1 MIWNRFSIVRAAIII
16 FLLPALAVGCGWF
29 GKNQPEEKD
38 PNDYLQAKP
47 VADLRVPADLPSK
60 PGLDPFPVPEIPP
73 QTNPSFYPQRPPLPD
88 AMYANDNRNEVRIQ
102 RLGGRA
108 WLAIT
113 EPPTTAW
120 PKIKQFFAD
129 NGVAFASED
138 PEEGRLNTVW
148 LALDSEGYRDV
159 VRATMLGV
167 KQAEGLVNGKDRL
180 LIRVE
185 QGLQPTATEVHLR
198 HDNDQQGIQVTGDVT
213 SLSSITSDSNDA
225 ENKLLSEIGAYIAA
239 RVAESTVSRVAQEI
253 GSGAKTEL
261 IRNADGQP
269 HHGFCVHIAPRS
281 RRHVVQHN
289 RHCRSRRYRFVM
301 LIQTLLGGPV
311 VIGRHQQTSISAEA
325 LRLLSLV
332 QRFVCRITASARN
345 YRNAPSD
352 DVYGAL
358 DDLQVF
364 VSRQSSTLTGR
375 THRHDT
381 VRTAFYMPLD
391 QPI

>member
-108 WLAIT
+108 WLAIP

-129 NGVAFASED
+129 NGVAFAFED

-167 KQAEGLVNGKDRL
+167 KQAEGLVNGNDRL

-198 HDNDQQGIQVTGDVT
+198 HDNDQQGSQITGAVAG
-213 SLSSITSDSNDA
+213 LSAITSDSNDA

-269 HHGFCVHIAPRS
+269 V
-281 RRHVVQHN
+281 
-289 RHCRSRRYRFVM
+289 
-301 LIQTLLGGPV
+301 
-311 VIGRHQQTSISAEA
+311 
-325 LRLLSLV
+325 LRLFLDRGRAWATLGQSLRNAEV
-332 QRFVCRITASARN
+332 VEVAVLEQSSETASIQVLLPQSLFGGDRSVGVLCRLTFSCSGA
-345 YRNAPSD
+345 D
-352 DVYGAL
+352 DVNVTLRMTPSPQSEVFDVLVFDGEGPLA
-358 DDLQVF
+358 DNDLAQQILVLI
-364 VSRQSSTLTGR
+364 REY
-375 THRHDT
+375 
-381 VRTAFYMPLD
+381 AA
-391 QPI
+391 

>member
-108 WLAIT
+108 WLAIP

-129 NGVAFASED
+129 NGVAFAFED

-198 HDNDQQGIQVTGDVT
+198 HDNDQQGSQITGAVAG
-213 SLSSITSDSNDA
+213 LSAITSDSNDA

-269 HHGFCVHIAPRS
+269 V
-281 RRHVVQHN
+281 
-289 RHCRSRRYRFVM
+289 
-301 LIQTLLGGPV
+301 
-311 VIGRHQQTSISAEA
+311 
-325 LRLLSLV
+325 LRLFLDRGRAWATLAQSLRNAEV
-332 QRFVCRITASARN
+332 VEVAVLEQSSETASIQVLLPQSLFGGDRSVGVLCRLTFSCGGA
-345 YRNAPSD
+345 D
-352 DVYGAL
+352 DVNVTLRMTPSPQSEVFDVLVFDGEGPLA
-358 DDLQVF
+358 DNDLAQQILVLI
-364 VSRQSSTLTGR
+364 REY
-375 THRHDT
+375 
-381 VRTAFYMPLD
+381 AA
-391 QPI
+391 

>member
-108 WLAIT
+108 WLAIP

-129 NGVAFASED
+129 NGVAFAFED

-148 LALDSEGYRDV
+148 LALDSKGYRDV

-198 HDNDQQGIQVTGDVT
+198 HDNDQQGSQITGAVTG
-213 SLSSITSDSNDA
+213 LRAITSDSNDA

-269 HHGFCVHIAPRS
+269 V
-281 RRHVVQHN
+281 
-289 RHCRSRRYRFVM
+289 
-301 LIQTLLGGPV
+301 
-311 VIGRHQQTSISAEA
+311 
-325 LRLLSLV
+325 LRLFLDRGRAWATLGQSLRNAEV
-332 QRFVCRITASARN
+332 VEVAVLEQSSETASIQVLLPQSLFGGDRSVGVLCRLTFSCGGA
-345 YRNAPSD
+345 D
-352 DVYGAL
+352 DVNVTLRMTPSPQSEVFDVLVFDGEGPLA
-358 DDLQVF
+358 DNDLAQQILVLI
-364 VSRQSSTLTGR
+364 REY
-375 THRHDT
+375 
-381 VRTAFYMPLD
+381 AA
-391 QPI
+391 

>member
-108 WLAIT
+108 WLAIP

-129 NGVAFASED
+129 NGVAFAFED

-198 HDNDQQGIQVTGDVT
+198 HDNDQQGSQITGAVAG
-213 SLSSITSDSNDA
+213 LSAITSDSNDA

-269 HHGFCVHIAPRS
+269 V
-281 RRHVVQHN
+281 
-289 RHCRSRRYRFVM
+289 
-301 LIQTLLGGPV
+301 
-311 VIGRHQQTSISAEA
+311 
-325 LRLLSLV
+325 LRLFLDRGRAWATLGQSLRNAEV
-332 QRFVCRITASARN
+332 VEVAVLEQSSETASIQVLLPQSLFGGDRSVGVLCRLTFSCGGA
-345 YRNAPSD
+345 D
-352 DVYGAL
+352 DVNVTLRMTPSPQSEVFDVLVFDGEGPLA
-358 DDLQVF
+358 DNDLAQQILVLI
-364 VSRQSSTLTGR
+364 REY
-375 THRHDT
+375 
-381 VRTAFYMPLD
+381 AA
-391 QPI
+391 

>member
-108 WLAIT
+108 WLAIP

-129 NGVAFASED
+129 NGVAFAFED

-198 HDNDQQGIQVTGDVT
+198 HDNDRQGSQITGAVAG
-213 SLSSITSDSNDA
+213 LSAITSDSNDA

-269 HHGFCVHIAPRS
+269 V
-281 RRHVVQHN
+281 
-289 RHCRSRRYRFVM
+289 
-301 LIQTLLGGPV
+301 
-311 VIGRHQQTSISAEA
+311 
-325 LRLLSLV
+325 LRLFLDRGRAWATLGQSLRNAEV
-332 QRFVCRITASARN
+332 VEVAVLEQSSETASIQVLLPQSLFGGDRSVGVLCRLTFSCGGA
-345 YRNAPSD
+345 D
-352 DVYGAL
+352 DVNVTLRMTPSPQSEVFDVLVFDGEGPLA
-358 DDLQVF
+358 DNDLAQQILVLI
-364 VSRQSSTLTGR
+364 REY
-375 THRHDT
+375 
-381 VRTAFYMPLD
+381 AA
-391 QPI
+391 

>member
-108 WLAIT
+108 WLAIP

-129 NGVAFASED
+129 NGVAFAFED

-198 HDNDQQGIQVTGDVT
+198 HDNDQQGSQITGAVAG
-213 SLSSITSDSNDA
+213 LSAITSDSNDA

-269 HHGFCVHIAPRS
+269 V
-281 RRHVVQHN
+281 
-289 RHCRSRRYRFVM
+289 
-301 LIQTLLGGPV
+301 
-311 VIGRHQQTSISAEA
+311 
-325 LRLLSLV
+325 LRLFLDRGRAWATLGQSLRNAEV
-332 QRFVCRITASARN
+332 VEVAVLEQSSETASIQVLLPQSLFGGDRSVGVLC
-345 YRNAPSD
+345 RLTFSFSGSD
-352 DVYGAL
+352 DVNVTLRMTPSPQSEVFDVLVFDGEEPL
-358 DDLQVF
+358 GDNDLAQQILVLI
-364 VSRQSSTLTGR
+364 REY
-375 THRHDT
+375 
-381 VRTAFYMPLD
+381 AA
-391 QPI
+391 

>member
-108 WLAIT
+108 WLAIP

-129 NGVAFASED
+129 NGVAFAFED

-198 HDNDQQGIQVTGDVT
+198 HDNDRQGSQITGAVTG
-213 SLSSITSDSNDA
+213 LRAITSDSNDA

-269 HHGFCVHIAPRS
+269 V
-281 RRHVVQHN
+281 
-289 RHCRSRRYRFVM
+289 
-301 LIQTLLGGPV
+301 
-311 VIGRHQQTSISAEA
+311 
-325 LRLLSLV
+325 LRLFLDRGRAWATLGQSLRNAEV
-332 QRFVCRITASARN
+332 VEVAVLEQSSETASIQVLLPQSLFGGDRSVGVLCRLTFSCGGA
-345 YRNAPSD
+345 D
-352 DVYGAL
+352 DVNVTLRMTPSPQSEVFDVLVFDGEGPLA
-358 DDLQVF
+358 DNDLAQQILVLI
-364 VSRQSSTLTGR
+364 REY
-375 THRHDT
+375 
-381 VRTAFYMPLD
+381 AA
-391 QPI
+391 

>member
-108 WLAIT
+108 WLAIP

-129 NGVAFASED
+129 NGVAFAFED

-198 HDNDQQGIQVTGDVT
+198 HDNDQQGSQITGAVTG
-213 SLSSITSDSNDA
+213 LRAITSDSNDA
-225 ENKLLSEIGAYIAA
+225 ENRLLSAIGAYIAA

-269 HHGFCVHIAPRS
+269 V
-281 RRHVVQHN
+281 
-289 RHCRSRRYRFVM
+289 
-301 LIQTLLGGPV
+301 
-311 VIGRHQQTSISAEA
+311 
-325 LRLLSLV
+325 LRLFLDRGRAWATLGQSLRNAEV
-332 QRFVCRITASARN
+332 VEVAVLEQSSETASIQVLLPQSLFGGDRSVGVLC
-345 YRNAPSD
+345 RLTFSCSGDD
-352 DVYGAL
+352 DVNVTLRMTPSPQSEVFDVLVFDGEAPL
-358 DDLQVF
+358 ADNDLAQQILVLI
-364 VSRQSSTLTGR
+364 REY
-375 THRHDT
+375 
-381 VRTAFYMPLD
+381 AA
-391 QPI
+391 

>member
-38 PNDYLQAKP
+38 PNDYVQAKP

-108 WLAIT
+108 WLAIP

-129 NGVAFASED
+129 NGVAFAFED

-198 HDNDQQGIQVTGDVT
+198 HDNDQQGSQITGAVAG
-213 SLSSITSDSNDA
+213 LSAITSDSNDA

-269 HHGFCVHIAPRS
+269 V
-281 RRHVVQHN
+281 
-289 RHCRSRRYRFVM
+289 
-301 LIQTLLGGPV
+301 
-311 VIGRHQQTSISAEA
+311 
-325 LRLLSLV
+325 LRLFLDRGRAWATLGQSLRNAEV
-332 QRFVCRITASARN
+332 VEVAVLEQSSETASIQVLLPQSLFGGDRSVGVLCRLTFSCGGA
-345 YRNAPSD
+345 D
-352 DVYGAL
+352 DVNVTLRMTPSPQSEVFDVLVFDGEAPL
-358 DDLQVF
+358 ADNDLAQQILVLI
-364 VSRQSSTLTGR
+364 REY
-375 THRHDT
+375 
-381 VRTAFYMPLD
+381 AA
-391 QPI
+391 

>member
-108 WLAIT
+108 WLAIP

-129 NGVAFASED
+129 NGVAFAFED

-185 QGLQPTATEVHLR
+185 QGLQPAATEVHLR
-198 HDNDQQGIQVTGDVT
+198 HDNDQQGSQITGAVTG
-213 SLSSITSDSNDA
+213 LRAITSDSNDA
-225 ENKLLSEIGAYIAA
+225 ENKLLAEIGAYIAA

-269 HHGFCVHIAPRS
+269 V
-281 RRHVVQHN
+281 
-289 RHCRSRRYRFVM
+289 
-301 LIQTLLGGPV
+301 
-311 VIGRHQQTSISAEA
+311 
-325 LRLLSLV
+325 LRLFLDRGRAWATLGQSLRNAEV
-332 QRFVCRITASARN
+332 VEVAVLEQSSETASIQVLLPQSLFGGDRSVGVLC
-345 YRNAPSD
+345 RLTFSCSGDD
-352 DVYGAL
+352 DVNVTLRMTPSPQSEVFDVLVFDGEEPLA
-358 DDLQVF
+358 DNDLAQQILVLI
-364 VSRQSSTLTGR
+364 REY
-375 THRHDT
+375 
-381 VRTAFYMPLD
+381 AA
-391 QPI
+391 

>member
-1 MIWNRFSIVRAAIII
+1 MIWNRFSIARAAIII
-16 FLLPALAVGCGWF
+16 FLLPTLAVGCGWF

-108 WLAIT
+108 WLAIP

-129 NGVAFASED
+129 NGVAFAFED

-198 HDNDQQGIQVTGDVT
+198 HDNDQQGSQITGAGAG
-213 SLSSITSDSNDA
+213 LSAITSDSNDA

-269 HHGFCVHIAPRS
+269 V
-281 RRHVVQHN
+281 
-289 RHCRSRRYRFVM
+289 
-301 LIQTLLGGPV
+301 
-311 VIGRHQQTSISAEA
+311 
-325 LRLLSLV
+325 LRLFLDRGRAWATLGQSLRNAEV
-332 QRFVCRITASARN
+332 VEVAVLEQSSETASIQVLLPQSLFGGDRSVGVLCRLTFSCGGA
-345 YRNAPSD
+345 D
-352 DVYGAL
+352 DVNVTLRMTPSPQSEVFDVLVFDGEAPL
-358 DDLQVF
+358 ADNDLAQQILVLI
-364 VSRQSSTLTGR
+364 REY
-375 THRHDT
+375 
-381 VRTAFYMPLD
+381 AA
-391 QPI
+391 

>member
-108 WLAIT
+108 WLAIP

-129 NGVAFASED
+129 NGVAFAFED

-198 HDNDQQGIQVTGDVT
+198 HDNDQQGSQITGAVAG
-213 SLSSITSDSNDA
+213 LSAITSDSNDA

-269 HHGFCVHIAPRS
+269 V
-281 RRHVVQHN
+281 
-289 RHCRSRRYRFVM
+289 
-301 LIQTLLGGPV
+301 
-311 VIGRHQQTSISAEA
+311 
-325 LRLLSLV
+325 LRLFLDRGRAWATLGQSLRNAEV
-332 QRFVCRITASARN
+332 VEVAVLEQSSETASIQVLLPQSLFGGDRSVGVLC
-345 YRNAPSD
+345 RLTFSCSGSD
-352 DVYGAL
+352 DVNVTLRMTPSPQSEVFDVLVFDGEEPL
-358 DDLQVF
+358 GDNDLAQQILVLI
-364 VSRQSSTLTGR
+364 REY
-375 THRHDT
+375 
-381 VRTAFYMPLD
+381 AA
-391 QPI
+391 

>member
-108 WLAIT
+108 WLAIP

-129 NGVAFASED
+129 NGVAFAFED

-198 HDNDQQGIQVTGDVT
+198 HDNDQQGSQITGAVAG
-213 SLSSITSDSNDA
+213 LSAITSDSNDA

-269 HHGFCVHIAPRS
+269 V
-281 RRHVVQHN
+281 
-289 RHCRSRRYRFVM
+289 
-301 LIQTLLGGPV
+301 
-311 VIGRHQQTSISAEA
+311 
-325 LRLLSLV
+325 LRLFLDRGRAWATLGQSLRNAEV
-332 QRFVCRITASARN
+332 VEVAVLEQSSETASIQVLLPQSLFGGDRSVGVLCRLTFSCGGA
-345 YRNAPSD
+345 D
-352 DVYGAL
+352 DVNVTLRMTPSPQSEVFDVLVFDGEAPL
-358 DDLQVF
+358 ADNDLAQQILVLI
-364 VSRQSSTLTGR
+364 REY
-375 THRHDT
+375 
-381 VRTAFYMPLD
+381 AA
-391 QPI
+391 

>member
-1 MIWNRFSIVRAAIII
+1 MIWNRFSIVRAAIMI

-108 WLAIT
+108 WLAIP

-129 NGVAFASED
+129 NGVAFAFED

-198 HDNDQQGIQVTGDVT
+198 HDNDRQGSQITGAVTG
-213 SLSSITSDSNDA
+213 LRAITSDSNDA

-269 HHGFCVHIAPRS
+269 V
-281 RRHVVQHN
+281 
-289 RHCRSRRYRFVM
+289 
-301 LIQTLLGGPV
+301 
-311 VIGRHQQTSISAEA
+311 
-325 LRLLSLV
+325 LRLFLDRGRAWATLGQSLRNAEV
-332 QRFVCRITASARN
+332 VEVAVLEQSSETASIQVLLPQSLFGGDRSVGVLCRLTFSCGGA
-345 YRNAPSD
+345 D
-352 DVYGAL
+352 DVNVTLRMTPSPQSDVFDVLVFDGEGPLA
-358 DDLQVF
+358 DNDLAQQILVLI
-364 VSRQSSTLTGR
+364 REY
-375 THRHDT
+375 
-381 VRTAFYMPLD
+381 AA
-391 QPI
+391 

>member
-108 WLAIT
+108 WLAIP

-129 NGVAFASED
+129 NGVAFAFED

-198 HDNDQQGIQVTGDVT
+198 HDNDQQGSQITGAVAG
-213 SLSSITSDSNDA
+213 LSAITSDSNDA

-269 HHGFCVHIAPRS
+269 V
-281 RRHVVQHN
+281 
-289 RHCRSRRYRFVM
+289 
-301 LIQTLLGGPV
+301 
-311 VIGRHQQTSISAEA
+311 
-325 LRLLSLV
+325 LRLFLDRGRAWATLGQSLRNAEV
-332 QRFVCRITASARN
+332 IEVAVLEQSSETASIQVLLPQSLFGGDRSVGVLCRLTFSCGGA
-345 YRNAPSD
+345 D
-352 DVYGAL
+352 DVNVTLRMTPSPQSEVFDVLVFDGEAPL
-358 DDLQVF
+358 ADNDLAQQILVLI
-364 VSRQSSTLTGR
+364 REY
-375 THRHDT
+375 
-381 VRTAFYMPLD
+381 AA
-391 QPI
+391 

>member
-1 MIWNRFSIVRAAIII
+1 MIWNRFSIVRTAIII
-16 FLLPALAVGCGWF
+16 FLLPTLAVGCGWF

-108 WLAIT
+108 WLAIP

-129 NGVAFASED
+129 NGVAFAFED

-198 HDNDQQGIQVTGDVT
+198 HDNDQQGSQITGAVAG
-213 SLSSITSDSNDA
+213 LSAITSDSNDA

-261 IRNADGQP
+261 IRNADG
-269 HHGFCVHIAPRS
+269 H
-281 RRHVVQHN
+281 
-289 RHCRSRRYRFVM
+289 
-301 LIQTLLGGPV
+301 PV
-311 VIGRHQQTSISAEA
+311 
-325 LRLLSLV
+325 LRLFLDRGRAWATLGQSLRNAEV
-332 QRFVCRITASARN
+332 VEVAVLEQSSETASIQVLLPQSLFGGDRSVGVLCRLTFSCSGA
-345 YRNAPSD
+345 D
-352 DVYGAL
+352 DVSVTLRMTPSPQSEVFDVLVFDGEAPL
-358 DDLQVF
+358 ADNDLAQQILVLI
-364 VSRQSSTLTGR
+364 REY
-375 THRHDT
+375 
-381 VRTAFYMPLD
+381 AA
-391 QPI
+391 

>member
-108 WLAIT
+108 WLAIP

-129 NGVAFASED
+129 NGVAFAFED

-198 HDNDQQGIQVTGDVT
+198 HDNDQQGSQITGAVAG
-213 SLSSITSDSNDA
+213 LSAITSDSNDA

-261 IRNADGQP
+261 MRNADGQP
-269 HHGFCVHIAPRS
+269 V
-281 RRHVVQHN
+281 
-289 RHCRSRRYRFVM
+289 
-301 LIQTLLGGPV
+301 
-311 VIGRHQQTSISAEA
+311 
-325 LRLLSLV
+325 LRLFLDRGRAWATLGQSLRNAEV
-332 QRFVCRITASARN
+332 VEVAVLEQSSETASIQVLLPQSLFGGDRSVGVLCRLTFSCGGA
-345 YRNAPSD
+345 D
-352 DVYGAL
+352 DVNVTLRMTPSPQSEVFDVLVFDGEEPL
-358 DDLQVF
+358 GDNDLAQQILVLI
-364 VSRQSSTLTGR
+364 REY
-375 THRHDT
+375 
-381 VRTAFYMPLD
+381 AA
-391 QPI
+391 

>member
-1 MIWNRFSIVRAAIII
+1 MIWNRFSVVRTAIII
-16 FLLPALAVGCGWF
+16 FLLPTLAVGCGWF

-47 VADLRVPADLPSK
+47 VADLRVPADLPSR

-73 QTNPSFYPQRPPLPD
+73 QTNPSFYPRKPPLPD

-108 WLAIT
+108 WLAIP

-148 LALDSEGYRDV
+148 LALDAEDYRDV
-159 VRATMLGV
+159 VRTAMLGV
-167 KQAEGLVNGKDRL
+167 RQAEGLVNGKDRL

-261 IRNADGQP
+261 MRNADGQP
-269 HHGFCVHIAPRS
+269 V
-281 RRHVVQHN
+281 
-289 RHCRSRRYRFVM
+289 
-301 LIQTLLGGPV
+301 
-311 VIGRHQQTSISAEA
+311 
-325 LRLLSLV
+325 LRLFLDRGRAWATLGQSLRNAEV
-332 QRFVCRITASARN
+332 VEVAVLEQSSETASIQVLLPQSLFGGDRSVGVLC
-345 YRNAPSD
+345 RLTFSCSGSD
-352 DVYGAL
+352 DVNVTLRMTPSPQSEVFDVLVFDGEEPL
-358 DDLQVF
+358 GDNDLAQQILVLI
-364 VSRQSSTLTGR
+364 REY
-375 THRHDT
+375 
-381 VRTAFYMPLD
+381 AA
-391 QPI
+391 

>member
-1 MIWNRFSIVRAAIII
+1 MIWNLFSIVRAAIII

-108 WLAIT
+108 WLAIP

-129 NGVAFASED
+129 NGVAFAFED

-167 KQAEGLVNGKDRL
+167 KQAEGLVNGNDRL

-198 HDNDQQGIQVTGDVT
+198 HDNDRQGSQITGAVTG
-213 SLSSITSDSNDA
+213 LRAITSDSNDA

-269 HHGFCVHIAPRS
+269 V
-281 RRHVVQHN
+281 
-289 RHCRSRRYRFVM
+289 
-301 LIQTLLGGPV
+301 
-311 VIGRHQQTSISAEA
+311 
-325 LRLLSLV
+325 LRLFLDRGRAWATLGQSLRNAEV
-332 QRFVCRITASARN
+332 VEVAVLEQSSETASIQVLLPQSLFGGDRSVGVLCRLTFSCSGA
-345 YRNAPSD
+345 D
-352 DVYGAL
+352 DVSVTLRMTPSPQSEVFDVLVFDGEGPLA
-358 DDLQVF
+358 DNDLAQQILVLI
-364 VSRQSSTLTGR
+364 REY
-375 THRHDT
+375 
-381 VRTAFYMPLD
+381 AA
-391 QPI
+391 